1 MGENMVGENI
11 YRLAGEIFPICRSI
25 TGDGVRQ
32 TLKIIQKRL
41 PSLNICEVDSGTK
54 VLDWEIPDEW
64 NIREAYIDN
73 SKGERIIDFKN
84 NNLHVLGYAEPIDK
98 YMTLTELK
106 NIIYTQPDQPE
117 VIPYV
122 TSYYKRRTGFC
133 MSDKQMKELQEDTY
147 HVCIDSSFSKGKL
160 TYGEII
166 IPGETQKEVLLSSYI
181 CHPSMA
187 NNECSGPSLLTFVAQ
202 EIMKKRRKYTYRVI
216 FVPETIGTITYLHY
230 NLSTLK
236 ENVIAGYN
244 LSCVGD
250 NRMYS
255 FVASKNEDTLSEKV
269 LEKVLNDNRVKYKKY
284 SFLQRGSDEKHYG
297 MPGIDLP
304 IVTFSRSKYG
314 EYPEYHTSADNM
326 NIISPEGFEGSFDVI
341 MECLNIIEENKIYAM
356 NILGMPQLGKR
367 NLYPSLSR
375 KGIYDEELMA
385 MLNLM
390 TYVDG
395 KMDLLEVSERI
406 NYSCTKLIFIAEK
419 LVKEKILREISD
431 DK

>member
-1 MGENMVGENI
+1 MVGENI

-98 YMTLTELK
+98 YMTLAELK